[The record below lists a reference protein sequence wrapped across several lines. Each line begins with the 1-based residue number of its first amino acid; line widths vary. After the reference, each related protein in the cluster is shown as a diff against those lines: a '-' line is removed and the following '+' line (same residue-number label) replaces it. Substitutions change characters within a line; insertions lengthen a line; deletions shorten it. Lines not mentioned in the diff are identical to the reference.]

1 MAILVRRF
9 FQSEYL
15 ILLLCG
21 VLFAALAPVTPGLAS
36 SHNFANLLANLLP
49 LLVVASG
56 QTIVLITGGIDLS
69 VGSVIALCS
78 VSGAFVMN
86 EQTGWLSGSPLATPA
101 AAALML
107 LVGGAVGAAN
117 GFAVAKLRMPAFI
130 VTLTSMMFFSGLAI
144 YLTQSKSVPG
154 LPSTFIMLGNEL
166 WVSCLIAVVLAVM
179 AQTLLS
185 RTLLG
190 RWIYAVGHNPRAAH
204 VSGVPV
210 EGTLVSA
217 YVLSGL
223 LAAAASV
230 LYTARLETGSPVLGQ
245 RILLDVIGA
254 TVIGGTSLFG
264 GRGKIVWT
272 LYGVIFLVVLDN
284 ALNLIGLSHFQ
295 IMMVKG
301 GVIVLAALLDTFRT
315 RFPA

>member
-1 MAILVRRF
+1 MALLVRRV
-9 FQSEYL
+9 FQSEYI
-15 ILLLCG
+15 ILLLCA
-21 VLFAALAPVTPGLAS
+21 VLFAALAPITPGLTS
-36 SHNFANLLANLLP
+36 NHNFANLLANVLP

-56 QTIVLITGGIDLS
+56 QTIVLVSGGIDLS
-69 VGSVIALCS
+69 VGSVIALTS

-86 EQTGWLSGSPLATPA
+86 SHHGWLAGSPLATPV
-101 AAALML
+101 ALVVMWL
-107 LVGGAVGAAN
+107 VGAAVGFGN

-154 LPSTFIMLGNEL
+154 LPASFIQLGAEL
-166 WVSCLIAVVLAVM
+166 WITLILAAALALAAHV
-179 AQTLLS
+179 LLS

-190 RWIYAVGHNPRAAH
+190 RWIYTVGHNPKTAH

-210 EGTLVSA
+210 ERTLISA

-223 LAAAASV
+223 LAASASII
-230 LYTARLETGSPVLGQ
+230 YTARLETGSPVLGQ
-245 RILLDVIGA
+245 QLLLDVIGA

-264 GRGKIVWT
+264 GKGKILWT
-272 LYGVIFLVVLDN
+272 LFGVTFLVLLDN
-284 ALNLIGLSHFQ
+284 ALNLIGLSYFQ

-301 GVIVLAALLDTFRT
+301 GVILLAALLDALRN
-315 RFPA
+315 R